1 VVVSK
6 DGHALYFSRLPIPFV
21 RDLSDGAATIWYKHL
36 GLYVYRRDFLMLF
49 PRLPR
54 GPLEAAEKLE
64 QLRVLENGYK
74 IRVVE
79 TQHDSIGVDTEED
92 LARVREMAEQEQKTE
107 EQGIQEK
114 ISV

>member
-1 VVVSK
+1 V
-6 DGHALYFSRLPIPFV
+6 
-21 RDLSDGAATIWYKHL
+21 
-36 GLYVYRRDFLMLF
+36 GLYVYRRDFLLRF

-79 TQHDSIGVDTEED
+79 TEYDSIGVDTEED
-92 LARVREMAEQEQKTE
+92 LARAREMAVLQEQDRKTE
-107 EQGIQEK
+107 ER
-114 ISV
+114 VNV